1 MYQTVAI
8 WPWSDY
14 YIFMT
19 NDFFSIYIR
28 HILTEMLPK
37 FTSEFR
43 PKSYFNSV
51 SGLFIIKT
59 YFPYSLELMYSY
71 KIL

>member
-1 MYQTVAI
+1 
-8 WPWSDY
+8 
-14 YIFMT
+14 MT